1 MNRGRLAAFC
11 LAVGAI
17 ASQAGHLL
25 AYQLRF
31 GGAAQQMQS
40 GGAHAYFP
48 AVAKTGLGLAA
59 AFGLAALVL
68 IGLARLAA
76 GRRIEGAPP
85 PSYLR
90 LVAILFWIQLACFAL
105 QETVE
110 GASGW
115 SAVGLLLWGTAGQ
128 LPVALVG
135 ALAMRWFAVRV
146 GPAVASLLHRSVAAL
161 RLVSCALAPS
171 VRPLA
176 AERVAPAAHLT
187 PAFNRRGPPF
197 AR

>member
-1 MNRGRLAAFC
+1 MC
-11 LAVGAI
+11 LAVGAT
-17 ASQAGHLL
+17 AAQAGHLL

-31 GGAAQQMQS
+31 GGAAKQLQS

-59 AFGLAALVL
+59 AFVVVALVL
-68 IGLARLAA
+68 VGLARLAA
-76 GRRIEGAPP
+76 GRRLEGPTP

-90 LVAILFWIQLACFAL
+90 LVAMLFWIQLACFGL

-115 SAVGLLLWGTAGQ
+115 SPVLLLLWGTAGQ
-128 LPVALVG
+128 LPIALVG
-135 ALAMRWFAVRV
+135 ALALRWFAVRL
-146 GPAVASLLHRSVAAL
+146 GPAVARLRPRPAAAL
-161 RLVSCALAPS
+161 RLVSYSLAPP
-171 VRPLA
+171 VWPLA
-176 AERVAPAAHLT
+176 AEVVAPSGHLT
-187 PAFNRRGPPF
+187 PSFNRRGPPS